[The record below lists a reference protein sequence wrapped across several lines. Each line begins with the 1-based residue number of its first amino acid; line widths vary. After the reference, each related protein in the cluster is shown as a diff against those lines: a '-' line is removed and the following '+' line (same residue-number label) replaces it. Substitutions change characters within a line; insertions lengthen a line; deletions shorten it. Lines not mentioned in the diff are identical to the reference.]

1 MISEGLELSH
11 STETPRV
18 VQFPIERK
26 RHILNPV
33 SRDRLRRRG
42 VVKGNLDNKDTLYL
56 FNVSLGTPP
65 QTVRLHL
72 DTGSSDLWVNTP
84 NSALCSSELRP
95 CTSTGVYSAN
105 ASQTYDFIASNFNI
119 SYVDGSGAEGDYVT
133 DVLKLGGK
141 SIKDF
146 QFGIGYKSSSP
157 QGILGIGYAINEV
170 QVGRAGK
177 KPYFNLPLRMVSDG
191 LIKSS
196 AYSLW
201 LNDLDAS
208 TGNILFGGV
217 DTAQYIGQLQTLPI
231 QKVGGLYS
239 EFLITMTGL
248 SIGTNIIATDLGQA
262 VLLDSGSSLS
272 YLPDA
277 ITEEI
282 YNIMGAQYD
291 ENEGAAYVPCSY
303 ARSNLTFDF
312 SFSGPVIKVDMS
324 ELVIPVTNI
333 GSKTPLVFNDGTPAC
348 LFGIAPAG
356 RGSCVLGDTFIRSAY
371 LVYDLENNEIS
382 IAQTNFN
389 ATENRIVEI
398 STGQK
403 AVPDAVPVPNSV
415 PATKGTEH
423 NYGKDNSSIR
433 TTSLIQSKI
442 LIVTL
447 SLFYSILYI
456 AL

>member
-1 MISEGLELSH
+1 MRGLKIYALAVFLAISEGLELRH

-42 VVKGNLDNKDTLYL
+42 AVKGDLDNKDTLYL

-65 QTVRLHL
+65 QTIRLHL

-84 NSALCSSELRP
+84 KSELCSKGLRP
-95 CTSTGVYSAN
+95 CTSTGMYSAN
-105 ASQTYDFIASNFNI
+105 ASSTYELVASDFNI
-119 SYVDGSGAEGDYVT
+119 SYVDGSGAEGDYAT

-141 SIKDF
+141 SIEKF

-177 KPYFNLPLRMVSDG
+177 RPYLNLPLRMVSDG
-191 LIKSS
+191 LIKST

-208 TGNILFGGV
+208 TGNVLFGGV

-231 QKVGGLYS
+231 QRVGGVYS

-248 SIGTNIIATDLGQA
+248 SIGKNIVATDLAQA

-272 YLPDA
+272 YLPNALTEA
-277 ITEEI
+277 I
-282 YNIMGAQYD
+282 YKLMGAKYD
-291 ENEGAAYVPCSY
+291 ENEGAAYVPCAY
-303 ARSNLTFDF
+303 AQSPLTIDF
-312 SFSGPVIKVDMS
+312 AFSGPVIKVDMS
-324 ELVIPVTNI
+324 ELVIPVTGINDQ
-333 GSKTPLVFNDGTPAC
+333 GPVSFTDGTPAC

-356 RGSCVLGDTFIRSAY
+356 SGSSVLGDTFIRSAY

-398 STGQK
+398 GAGRK
-403 AVPDAVPVPNSV
+403 AVPDAIPVPNSA
-415 PATKGTEH
+415 PARSGTEL
-423 NYGKDNSSIR
+423 NNGKVNSSIR
-433 TTSLIQSKI
+433 TISLMS
-442 LIVTL
+442 
-447 SLFYSILYI
+447 SNY
-456 AL
+456 